1 MTVVP
6 FAARRRDRTAGS
18 AHLPS
23 ATPVTGSSPSPRGSA
38 GTFTGTYRLERLVD
52 QYGQAAAAGIF
63 TGELTDGTGR
73 PLGASSRRHT
83 AAVELHLGAGG
94 VPRPARA
101 AGREPARV
109 HRDRGRV
116 RGDRPAGAVG
126 AAQSEPGLPFSAV
139 ELAAGTSPPRR
150 TNDRPAA
157 APADA
162 VPAPAVPPNQP
173 AHPGGNR

>member
-23 ATPVTGSSPSPRGSA
+23 ATPVTGSFPSPRGST
-38 GTFTGTYRLERLVD
+38 GTFSGTYRLERLVD

-83 AAVELHLGAGG
+83 AAVELTSEPEAFHARLGPLDVNLLGFIVTVDEFTVT
-94 VPRPARA
+94 VPRALSAP
-101 AGREPARV
+101 P
-109 HRDRGRV
+109 
-116 RGDRPAGAVG
+116 
-126 AAQSEPGLPFSAV
+126 SEPGLPFSAV
-139 ELAAGTSPPRR
+139 ELLRQVATAADERQTRDGS
-150 TNDRPAA
+150 
-157 APADA
+157 
-162 VPAPAVPPNQP
+162 
-173 AHPGGNR
+173 G